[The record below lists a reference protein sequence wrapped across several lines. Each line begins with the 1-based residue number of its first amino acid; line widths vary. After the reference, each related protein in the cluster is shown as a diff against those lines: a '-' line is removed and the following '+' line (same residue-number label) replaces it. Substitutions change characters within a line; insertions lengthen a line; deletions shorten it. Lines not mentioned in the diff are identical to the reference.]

1 MALKVG
7 VIGGTF
13 NPIHN
18 GHLRLAEVM
27 LEAEKFDNIIFVP
40 SFNPPLKD
48 QDIVS
53 FDQRVSMLQLAIED
67 NPSFVI
73 STIEQDLLGKSYTF
87 NMLQKLIEESPSVEF
102 TFILGAECWNQMK
115 SWYKPIETLGLCDF
129 LFVCDSERRCA
140 GDIAW
145 SEGDPMVRQ
154 ALGVVH
160 NNKKE
165 FVHPSGTRVRF
176 EVHPTPK
183 IRSTEIRWICAK
195 GKSCRYLLPES
206 VYKYIL
212 QHRLYNLSQKF

>member
-53 FDQRVSMLQLAIED
+53 FDQRVKMVQLAIED
-67 NPSFVI
+67 NPSFEF
-73 STIEQDLLGKSYTF
+73 SCIEEDLSGKSYTF
-87 NMLQKLIEESPSVEF
+87 NMLQKLIGESPSVEF
-102 TFILGAECWNQMK
+102 TFILGVECWNQMK
-115 SWYKPIETLGLCDF
+115 SWFKPIETLGLCDF
-129 LFVCDSERRCA
+129 IFVCDSERRLA
-140 GDIAW
+140 GDVAW
-145 SEGDPMVRQ
+145 SEGDAMVRH

-160 NNKKE
+160 NYKTD
-165 FVHPSGTRVRF
+165 FVHPSGTKVRF
-176 EVHPTPK
+176 AVHPTPK
-183 IRSTEIRWICAK
+183 IRSTDIRQMCAE
-195 GKSCRYLLPES
+195 GKSCRYLVPAP
-206 VYKYIL
+206 VYIFINK
-212 QHRLYNLSQKF
+212 QKLYGCV